1 MPLQHSSA
9 NVSGADVEAVRQLA
23 QILQQSADQI
33 RQAGE
38 QVNSQMQQTE
48 WNGNDASQF
57 ESQWDGEIITQLQR
71 LADQMIEHGQTAERN
86 ASEQEGTSNAL

>member
-1 MPLQHSSA
+1 MPLQHSSQ

-23 QILQQSADQI
+23 QILGTSADQI

-38 QVNSQMQQTE
+38 QVNAQMQQTE
-48 WNGNDASQF
+48 WNGQDASQY
-57 ESQWDGEIITQLQR
+57 EEQWDNEIFTQLQR
-71 LADQMIEHGQTAERN
+71 IADQLVEHGQTAERN